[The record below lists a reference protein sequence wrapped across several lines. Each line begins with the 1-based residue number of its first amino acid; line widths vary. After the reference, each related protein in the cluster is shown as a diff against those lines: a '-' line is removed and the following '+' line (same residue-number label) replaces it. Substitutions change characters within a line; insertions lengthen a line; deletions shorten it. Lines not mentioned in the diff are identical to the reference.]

1 MLNYFVLVVM
11 KKSLLILIA
20 FFCAYSAKSQVY
32 IDTVL
37 SLKPGTVQN
46 AGQDSESFPMN
57 IFGPPSALAKY
68 TVPASD
74 PKDICSIGLDGEII
88 VGNKSHYIIDG
99 PGPDFTIFENAFMRL
114 ADSMIFAEPGIVSV
128 SENGIDFI
136 EFPYDSISLEGCAGV
151 GPTNGDKDPFNPSES
166 GGNSFDLASIGLSKA
181 KYIKIKD
188 ITRVVT
194 YDTKHKYYSPLFIVS
209 GFDLDAI
216 AIINSSKINSVN
228 DLTNIKY
235 IDTDDYFKLITES
248 PVDSY
253 EIFNINSNRI
263 SFTNNDY
270 IFINKHNLTQG
281 IYFLRANISGQILT
295 YKFLVLR

>member
-1 MLNYFVLVVM
+1 M
-11 KKSLLILIA
+11 KKFLLVLIA
-20 FFCAYSAKSQVY
+20 LFCAYSAKSQIY

-46 AGQDSESFPMN
+46 AGQDFESFPMN

-74 PKDICSIGLDGEII
+74 PKDICSIGMDGEII
-88 VGNKSHYIIDG
+88 VANKSHFIIDG

-136 EFPYDSISLEGCAGV
+136 EFPYDTISLDGCAGV
-151 GPTNGDKDPFNPSES
+151 GPTNGDKDPFNPIES
-166 GGNSFDLASIGLSKA
+166 GGNSFDLASIGLTKA

-194 YDTKHKYYSPLFIVS
+194 YDTQHKYYSPLFIVS
-209 GFDLDAI
+209 GFDLDAV
-216 AIINSSKINSVN
+216 AIINSSKINSVSDN
-228 DLTNIKY
+228 SNIKY
-235 IDTDDYFKLITES
+235 IDADNYFKLITES

-253 EIFNINSNRI
+253 EIFNINSDKIQNV
-263 SFTNNDY
+263 NNEFV
-270 IFINKHNLTQG
+270 FINKNQFSQG
-281 IYFLRANISGQILT
+281 LYFLKVNISGQIFT